1 MRIIKDELRDIAKS
15 YGDPRRTEIITDD
28 SSLSLEDLLADEE
41 MVITISHQ
49 GYIKRLPLTTYRA
62 QRRGGRGI
70 TGASSKEE
78 DWIEHLHTAQTHDYL
93 MVFTTR
99 GHCYWLKVHEIPVGS
114 RGARGK
120 PIVNLLALQGDDQIA
135 AVVPVRK
142 FDEHQY
148 LLFVTRRG
156 TVKKTSLAAY
166 RHVRVV
172 GVNAINIEDDDRLID
187 VQITSSDDQVI
198 LATHEGMAIR
208 FHESDVR
215 EMGRVATGVRG
226 IRLREV
232 DHVVGMVVVSPA
244 ARQSTTLLVV
254 TEKGRGKRTP
264 IEDYRFQTRGG
275 MGVINVRITDQTGK
289 VVAIRG
295 VTDTDELMLIT
306 RNGVVI
312 RQRVAGIRAIGRNTQ
327 GVRVMALDEG
337 DVLMDVARI
346 IPEEEEPGPITEAL
360 GALPPEDILVGDGS
374 EADLE
379 GNLGED
385 ENE

>member
-1 MRIIKDELRDIAKS
+1 
-15 YGDPRRTEIITDD
+15 
-28 SSLSLEDLLADEE
+28 
-41 MVITISHQ
+41 
-49 GYIKRLPLTTYRA
+49 
-62 QRRGGRGI
+62 
-70 TGASSKEE
+70 
-78 DWIEHLHTAQTHDYL
+78 
-93 MVFTTR
+93 
-99 GHCYWLKVHEIPVGS
+99 
-114 RGARGK
+114 
-120 PIVNLLALQGDDQIA
+120 VNLLALQGDDQIA
-135 AVVPVRK
+135 AVVPVRE

-172 GVNAINIEDDDRLID
+172 GVNAINVEDDDRLID

-208 FHESDVR
+208 FHEADVR

-226 IRLREV
+226 IRLRAE

-275 MGVINVRITDQTGK
+275 MGVINVRISDQTGK

-346 IPEEEEPGPITEAL
+346 IPEDEEPGPITEAL
-360 GALPPEDILVGDGS
+360 GSVTVEDILVTDGS
-374 EADLE
+374 ETELD
-379 GNLGED
+379 GSLGDD